1 MVKWIIK
8 RLFSVFGYRLA
19 KMRPKPEE
27 RPQHRGAIRDQP
39 FYIEFIG
46 PSGVGKSTLYNAFK
60 QHRTDKD
67 TWIGIDEFLGTLPDR
82 KLTKEVPAIYKRII
96 KRKWEFEAKR
106 DPSFR
111 DLDFYMNY
119 FFRNL
124 KEDILQFSHNTQSM
138 VVSDEGLFHNFGD
151 CLMALQAET
160 EAEAQVRAITRNR
173 AIVLCHG
180 APETIARQIR
190 DRESRTGVI
199 NPRHVGLSD
208 EELMEMHRS
217 LEDTYAERSSFITS
231 LGIPI
236 LELHT
241 ADLPDDNM
249 ERFRTFL
256 RTHFRGMD
264 ESGRP

>member
-39 FYIEFIG
+39 VYIEFIG

-67 TWIGIDEFLGTLPDR
+67 TWIGIDEFLRHLARPEINQRGTRDLQ
-82 KLTKEVPAIYKRII
+82 THHQAEMEGYGQ
-96 KRKWEFEAKR
+96 E